1 MLFGVM
7 DETKK
12 RKKHTVKANKIRLLI
27 KWYEGKA
34 AKARMNIEVYLENSA
49 GIGEHSDIAEAI
61 DMEVGKYAS
70 AIERIEALEKIQR
83 EL

>member
-1 MLFGVM
+1 MNQP
-7 DETKK
+7 KQ
-12 RKKHTVKANKIRLLI
+12 NKIRLLT

-34 AKARMNIEVYLENSA
+34 AKARLNIEVYLENSA
-49 GIGEHSDIAEAI
+49 GIGEHSGIAEAI
-61 DMEVGKYAS
+61 DIEVGRYAS

>member
-1 MLFGVM
+1 M
-7 DETKK
+7 DEERKKK
-12 RKKHTVKANKIRLLI
+12 RHIVKANKIRLLI

-34 AKARMNIEVYLENSA
+34 AKARLNIEVYLENSA

-61 DMEVGKYAS
+61 DIEVGRYAS

>member
-1 MLFGVM
+1 M
-7 DETKK
+7 
-12 RKKHTVKANKIRLLI
+12 KANNKTEMMI

-49 GIGEHSDIAEAI
+49 GIGEHSDIADAI
-61 DMEVGKYAS
+61 DIELGKYAS

-83 EL
+83 EF

>member
-1 MLFGVM
+1 M
-7 DETKK
+7 
-12 RKKHTVKANKIRLLI
+12 KANNKTEMMI

-49 GIGEHSDIAEAI
+49 GIGEHSDIAGAI
-61 DMEVGKYAS
+61 DIELGKYAS

-83 EL
+83 EF